1 MISISVK
8 ALSWFD
14 QENQFWEVVLAL
26 GNFGADTWYD
36 LKILQQ
42 CGKGVKTKSQNVLGD
57 SSYDLK
63 CYRGKTGRGPFC
75 SPPPILNRVKGSS
88 HAKFKGC
95 D

>member
-1 MISISVK
+1 MNMISISVK

-42 CGKGVKTKSQNVLGD
+42 CGKGVKTKS
-57 SSYDLK
+57 
-63 CYRGKTGRGPFC
+63 
-75 SPPPILNRVKGSS
+75 
-88 HAKFKGC
+88 
-95 D
+95 

>member
-1 MISISVK
+1 MSNYSFLLFFFNLRSQKVILMNMISISVK

-42 CGKGVKTKSQNVLGD
+42 CGKGVKTKS
-57 SSYDLK
+57 
-63 CYRGKTGRGPFC
+63 
-75 SPPPILNRVKGSS
+75 
-88 HAKFKGC
+88 
-95 D
+95 